1 MRLDRLKL
9 GPKRLILVFV
19 ASALAAAAILAMFV
33 NISEKKVEERQY
45 PLLLNKLSDDDV
57 NPAVWGVSFP
67 AQYGRYR
74 LMAEPGTASPFGG
87 GVPYSKLIRN
97 PALTRLWAGYPF
109 SADFNEERSHYFAE
123 VDQIDTKRND
133 RAWLNAHGFPA
144 FKSQPGACM
153 NCHSGWAPAL
163 IRELGWN
170 AFNKADYGDL
180 KQKLISQHGAGMA
193 GHTLGSVCADCHS
206 PQDMSLRVT
215 RPAYINAMLAR
226 GYKADAK
233 AGISATHQEMRSH
246 VCQQCHVE
254 YYFKGEGKT
263 LTFPWTQWPKDKP
276 LRLEML
282 EAYYDGEAAS
292 ADGFKADWTHRETGA
307 PMLKMQ
313 HPETELYS
321 SSVHAQSGVSCTDC
335 HMPYRREGAIKV
347 TDHFIAS
354 PLLNINAACQTC
366 HHMPEDKLKSRVTLI
381 QERTATQLKETE
393 GALLAL
399 IDDIV
404 AAEKAIRSQPKVK
417 QQTAAASQALVDK
430 MLSSARL
437 AHRRAS
443 MRWDFISSEN
453 STGFHSPQESARV
466 LGTAVQLARAGQLA
480 LVLSMQEAG
489 ITLKPTAGYGVVPAA
504 GAPIPERHSPVGDA
518 PPQSLLDLDK
528 ALEAEVTKIGPARP

>member
-1 MRLDRLKL
+1 
-9 GPKRLILVFV
+9 
-19 ASALAAAAILAMFV
+19 
-33 NISEKKVEERQY
+33 
-45 PLLLNKLSDDDV
+45 
-57 NPAVWGVSFP
+57 
-67 AQYGRYR
+67 
-74 LMAEPGTASPFGG
+74 
-87 GVPYSKLIRN
+87 
-97 PALTRLWAGYPF
+97 
-109 SADFNEERSHYFAE
+109 
-123 VDQIDTKRND
+123 
-133 RAWLNAHGFPA
+133 
-144 FKSQPGACM
+144 
-153 NCHSGWAPAL
+153 
-163 IRELGWN
+163 
-170 AFNKADYGDL
+170 
-180 KQKLISQHGAGMA
+180 
-193 GHTLGSVCADCHS
+193 
-206 PQDMSLRVT
+206 
-215 RPAYINAMLAR
+215 
-226 GYKADAK
+226 
-233 AGISATHQEMRSH
+233 MRSH

-276 LRLEML
+276 LRIEML

-366 HHMPEDKLKSRVTLI
+366 HHMPEDKLKSRVALI